1 MALVDDMASLGAEI
15 QNGWDARV
23 AAVADMRADSA
34 QTLRDIHEAHAA
46 MAKDQNERLK
56 ADASAR
62 RSDVATQL
70 SDQAKAHAAMAKDQ
84 RARMGE
90 DRAQLAADAA
100 AGHKERG
107 IARQETQTAIAMAQ
121 KSWASTTAAMAK
133 RRGLRDT

>member
-46 MAKDQNERLK
+46 MAKDQ
-56 ADASAR
+56 
-62 RSDVATQL
+62 
-70 SDQAKAHAAMAKDQ
+70 

-90 DRAQLAADAA
+90 DRARLAADAA